1 MAGRGQMIPRGDRK
15 WLLRVFLGRS
25 AGKRQYHNKTFEG
38 TTSQARQELTRL
50 LRAHDTKHLT
60 APSTMLVRELIDAW
74 YEFKQGLAP
83 QTLNAYKLHLNTY
96 LLPRLG
102 RERVTA
108 LTPLTIQSAYNAL
121 VSEGY
126 SPNTIRYAHTVL
138 RQAFQW
144 GVKMGYLGR
153 NPCDD
158 TERPRVTRRP
168 PTVLTTEQMVKLFRA
183 QAASPLLAL
192 WHLML
197 NAGVRPS
204 EALAL
209 GWDAFDGT
217 AISIRRAL
225 KRNADG
231 SFRLEDVTKTKK
243 SFRSVT
249 LPASTL
255 EVLKAHRA
263 AQAEHILSAGPR
275 YERLGFIFAGRFGG
289 FLDPNNVAK
298 RWRTALKQAG
308 LPDVRFYDTRHS
320 HATAL
325 LSAGVN
331 LAWVADRLGHED
343 IKLTR
348 DTYAHVLPEAHKE
361 MADVMEQAL
370 QKAAAK

>member
-1 MAGRGQMIPRGDRK
+1 MGRGQMIPRGDRK
-15 WLLRVFLGRS
+15 WLLRVFLGRT
-25 AGKRQYHNKTFEG
+25 AEGKRQYHNKTFEG
-38 TTSQARQELTRL
+38 TTSQARTELTRL

-60 APSTMLVRELIDAW
+60 APSAMTLAELVEAW
-74 YEFKQGLAP
+74 YAFKQGLAP

-108 LTPLTIQSAYNAL
+108 LTALTIQHAYNAL
-121 VSEGY
+121 VAEQY
-126 SPNTIRYAHTVL
+126 APNTIRYAHTVL
-138 RQAFQW
+138 RQALQW

-158 TERPRVTRRP
+158 TERPRVTRRAP
-168 PTVLTTEQMVKLFRA
+168 SVLTTDQMVRLFA
-183 QAASPLLAL
+183 LDSPLRVL
-192 WHLML
+192 WMLML
-197 NAGVRPS
+197 NSGLRPS

-209 GWDAFDGT
+209 TWDTFDGT
-217 AISIRRAL
+217 AVHVQRAL

-231 SFRLEDVTKTKK
+231 SFRLEDMPKTRKGY
-243 SFRSVT
+243 RSVT
-249 LPASTL
+249 LPVSMIEA
-255 EVLKAHRA
+255 LKAHRTRQ
-263 AQAEHILSAGPR
+263 AQAILAAGPR
-275 YERLGFIFAGRFGG
+275 YERHGFIFAGRFGG

-308 LPDVRFYDTRHS
+308 LPSVRFYDTRHS

-325 LSAGVN
+325 LSNGVN

-370 QKAAAK
+370 KKAASK